1 MKFEVLLKSLED
13 LVFKLESG
21 DISLEESVELYKNG
35 MELVKKGEL
44 HLQQM
49 QGKIEE
55 LSNSEKS

>member
-13 LVFKLESG
+13 LIIKLENG
-21 DISLEESVELYKNG
+21 NLSLEESIEIYENG
-35 MELVKKGEL
+35 VQLVKKGEL

-55 LSNSEKS
+55 LSSIEKV